1 MLWRGPMGGGA
12 ASGKIGAM
20 IAGHCAQ
27 GQYLKH
33 RVKSVNPR
41 TSQQGPTRNALRQL
55 ASQWLQQLDDT
66 QRAAWA
72 TYAANVTWLNRLG
85 DTVHLSGQMEFIRSN
100 WLRQLGGVPFVYD
113 APVTYNRGSVGP
125 APTLTMG
132 LGENQ
137 FTLTVDPASPW
148 LDGNTTT
155 QLQVYLGIPRSQGR
169 TFIPRRTRFVDIVP
183 GTAAGSV
190 HLFSIPW
197 SPLPDYNQTWKA
209 WVLASFSDGRLT
221 TPVPTNVVSF
231 GPPPPPIWE
240 DTFQYPDG
248 DLIGNDDW
256 IIDGFANP
264 SPVIDTDRASGAPGI
279 QGIALNTSPL
289 PIGNSTDPWDLRITA
304 NIPSISAPGNTGFQF
319 GLNSDNIN
327 TLNCWLWIDKEATD
341 SGTDIVTNVVVFG
354 DADYQTI
361 ATNVPVTSGVPH
373 DWRCTFDGST
383 MTVYLDGISIG
394 SAAFIMTP
402 FAPIIRFGP
411 QNPAIGVNVWITD
424 VSLRPL

>member
-20 IAGHCAQ
+20 IASHCAQ

-33 RVKSVNPR
+33 RVKCVNPR

-55 ASQWLQQLDDT
+55 ASQWLQNLDDA

-72 TYAANVTWLNRLG
+72 TYAANVSWLNRLG

-113 APVTYNRGSVGP
+113 APVTFNRGSVGP

-148 LDGNTTT
+148 LDGDTAT

-197 SPLPDYNQTWKA
+197 QPLPDYNQTWKA

-221 TPVPTNVVSF
+221 TPVPTNTVSF
-231 GPPPPPIWE
+231 GPPPPPSWIE
-240 DTFQYPDG
+240 EFAYADG
-248 DLIGNDDW
+248 NLWGNDSW
-256 IIDGFANP
+256 
-264 SPVIDTDRASGAPGI
+264 
-279 QGIALNTSPL
+279 
-289 PIGNSTDPWDLRITA
+289 ST
-304 NIPSISAPGNTGFQF
+304 TGVF
-319 GLNSDNIN
+319 GLNDPQIVSQVLTCDNN
-327 TLNCWLWIDKEATD
+327 TGTEGLCTSAAITTDFSTPWTSEIDLSITPNTDQAVTIQFAWGDVLGTHARLVLHWNVGDEALNRIGLITLGVFP
-341 SGTDIVTNVVVFG
+341 GTDATFANVPFTASSSHTLTVHYDG
-354 DADYQTI
+354 TDLTLTIDAGLIGSHTITIPSGPSQFTMFNQVNNSPDTI
-361 ATNVPVTSGVPH
+361 AIT
-373 DWRCTFDGST
+373 RFR
-383 MTVYLDGISIG
+383 IS
-394 SAAFIMTP
+394 P
-402 FAPIIRFGP
+402 Y
-411 QNPAIGVNVWITD
+411 
-424 VSLRPL
+424 